1 MPTPRIV
8 SIRAAQIRNIP
19 VSEDIIASSI
29 RGDSRRC
36 MLRNAIALAVPDAK
50 RIEVDLQH
58 IRFTLPDGYRRKYPT
73 PAGAAYNLA
82 SFEAGDSIE
91 PFTFSLRGGVVFDST
106 QGESKPGTPKAV
118 RAWAEA
124 NGLLTPEQATA
135 QKGRGLQLPDDIKTA
150 YTEATGYRVLA
161 QATGRQRHMTR
172 PARQNIRGDR
182 FYGLR
187 LANGFQPGGAV
198 KDDDA

>member
-1 MPTPRIV
+1 MPTPRRV
-8 SIRAAQIRNIP
+8 SIRAEQIRDIP
-19 VSEDIIASSI
+19 VTADTIANSI

-36 MLRNAIALAVPDAK
+36 MLRNAVAQAVPDAK
-50 RIEVDLQH
+50 RIQVDLQY
-58 IRFTLPDGYRRKYPT
+58 IRFTRADGYRRRYQT

-82 SFEAGDSIE
+82 SFEAGDTIE
-91 PFTFSLRGGVVFDST
+91 PFTFSLRAGSVFDST

-118 RAWAEA
+118 RRWALD
-124 NGLLTPEQATA
+124 NGLLPPGQA
-135 QKGRGLQLPDDIKTA
+135 GLKRIPDDIKQA
-150 YTEATGYRVLA
+150 YTEATGVTAIA
-161 QATGRQRHMTR
+161 QATGRQRQMSR

-198 KDDDA
+198 KDDSDA